1 MYSESSGSMDD
12 APNGTQAVEPAGL
25 RRLPSPRE
33 LMADAAPDQE
43 ARGVVARGRRLAQ
56 TAVSGASGQRLLLLR
71 LPLGVLL
78 EQAQRLGA
86 WLARE
91 SGWGVLAQAWA
102 EPAPAWGR
110 QALLE
115 RRRAYLHCLAAG
127 VPVAHE
133 LVQPNAMAY
142 LGDLVSAAC
151 LPPTVIESQ
160 IHRELASALPC
171 PVLLELG
178 GDKRQIGRDAR
189 QAVAASHRFPML
201 LGDGRVGLVESAG
214 NPDGALLLAP
224 GMEGDEAPHLL
235 VLDETAGGAD
245 AWHPAC
251 GGLVLTASSVV
262 AAQQRFERWRE
273 AERLDAIA

>member
-1 MYSESSGSMDD
+1 MYSESSGNMDD
-12 APNGTQAVEPAGL
+12 IPNSAQTAESVGL

-33 LMADAAPDQE
+33 LMADAAPDHA
-43 ARGVVARGRRLAQ
+43 ARAVVANGRRLAQ
-56 TAVSGASGQRLLLLR
+56 AAVAGAGGQRLLLLR
-71 LPLGVLL
+71 LPLAVLL
-78 EQAQRLGA
+78 EQAQRLSA

-91 SGWGVLAQAWA
+91 TGWGVLAQPLT

-127 VPVAHE
+127 VPLAHE

-142 LGDLVSAAC
+142 LSDLVSAVS
-151 LPPTVIESQ
+151 LPSTVIESQ

-224 GMEGDEAPHLL
+224 GMAGDETPHLQF
-235 VLDETAGGAD
+235 LDGAD
-245 AWHPAC
+245 GWHPAC
-251 GGLVLTASSVV
+251 GGVVLTAPSVA
-262 AAQQRFERWRE
+262 AAQQRFQRWSQ
-273 AERLDAIA
+273 AERLDATV